1 MHCCMIVVLGYMGSG
16 MTARSDTST
25 RRPID
30 THTGLTSF
38 QLGNAVRVDDLAVC
52 YRATHSGTDR
62 PLLVSLLRRGDPL
75 SLARFRLAAQLGH
88 KVSHPGI
95 LPVIVAGRDT
105 TYGDYMV
112 TPDTGGRPLDELLA
126 GGALDAVTVVRI
138 FSQVALVID
147 ALHDQQIIHR
157 DIQPAA
163 ILVGDD
169 LSVQVTNLGFAACD
183 ASRDLVDFDDRDLA
197 SAYYPPALRLGGT
210 DAKPSDDLFA
220 MGVLLHHM
228 IMGGVT
234 PELPLPALAPANP
247 VHDAIERVI
256 KRLMSTTE
264 SVRYSSA
271 AQAVQ
276 ALRQVVPGAVVSV
289 TGERQPV
296 APMPAG
302 EQWDAMAEWLENP
315 LETLMADELDADYL
329 RRSQT
334 RADALHRVD
343 AVRRLL
349 ERWARQG
356 WFRRVMFSQFMV
368 PRQILSSNFY
378 LYEMRVHYEKR
389 TEPKVVQQIHRAGH
403 VVPQVAVADVW
414 DVEVAAPERFIDV
427 PTVTMKV
434 PGSQQVVQCEEC
446 SGSGKHICGTCSGRG
461 SVDKKN
467 KTQNADGSV
476 EEVVQNAE
484 CRTCRG
490 YGKVQ
495 CHACE
500 GLGNI
505 LEEQTFQ
512 WARYGKQFFNEDDDT
527 GLHKPTLNA
536 QSQVVYH
543 QSVDIHDP
551 QWMQVFALRE
561 LVEDTIRE
569 ENTQVRAIAA
579 DLIIKATP
587 VTEVDYELNKRQHTL
602 SIVGFNNVVRG
613 DWSLYDVERILLYAT
628 VAILV
633 IAVVVMVF
641 VLNQRSGWMM

>member
-1 MHCCMIVVLGYMGSG
+1 MIVVVGFMGVD
-16 MTARSDTST
+16 MTARTDTSA

-30 THTGLTSF
+30 SHTGLASF
-38 QLGNAVRVDDLAVC
+38 TLENAVRVDDLAVC
-52 YRATHSGTDR
+52 YRATHGGTDR
-62 PLLVSLLRRGDPL
+62 PLLVSILRRSDPL

-126 GGALDAVTVVRI
+126 NGALDVVVAVRI
-138 FSQVALVID
+138 FSQVALVVD
-147 ALHDQQIIHR
+147 ALHDQHIIHR

-163 ILVGDD
+163 ILVSDD
-169 LSVQVTNLGFAACD
+169 FSVQVTNLGFAACD

-197 SAYYPPALRLGGT
+197 SAYYPPALRLGHT
-210 DAKPSDDLFA
+210 DAQPSDDLFA

-228 IMGGVT
+228 VMGGVT
-234 PELPLPALAPANP
+234 PELPLPALAPSNP
-247 VHDAIERVI
+247 VNDAIDRII

-276 ALRQVVPGAVVSV
+276 ALRQVVPGAAVSV
-289 TGERQPV
+289 AGERQPV
-296 APMPAG
+296 LPLPSS
-302 EQWDAMAEWLENP
+302 EQWDPMAEWLENP
-315 LETLMADELDADYL
+315 LEILMADALDADYL

-343 AVRRLL
+343 AIRRLL

-356 WFRRVMFSQFMV
+356 WFRRIMFSQFMV
-368 PRQILSSNFY
+368 PRHILSSNFY

-403 VVPQVAVADVW
+403 IVPQVAVADVW
-414 DVEVAAPERFIDV
+414 DVDVAAPERFIDV

-461 SVDKKN
+461 TVDKKN

-512 WARYGKQFFNEDDDT
+512 WSRYGKQFFNEDDDT
-527 GLHKPTLNA
+527 GLHKPTLNT
-536 QSQVVYH
+536 QSQLVYH
-543 QSVDIHDP
+543 KSVDIHDP

-569 ENTQVRAIAA
+569 ENTHVRAIAA
-579 DLIIKATP
+579 ELIIKATP

-602 SIVGFNNVVRG
+602 SIMGFNNIVRG

-641 VLNQRSGWMM
+641 VLNQRSGWM

>member
-1 MHCCMIVVLGYMGSG
+1 MGVD
-16 MTARSDTST
+16 MTARTDTSA

-30 THTGLTSF
+30 SHTGLASF
-38 QLGNAVRVDDLAVC
+38 TLENAVRVDDLAVC
-52 YRATHSGTDR
+52 YRATHGGTDR
-62 PLLVSLLRRGDPL
+62 PLLVSILRRSDPL

-126 GGALDAVTVVRI
+126 NGALDVVVAVRI
-138 FSQVALVID
+138 FSQVALVVD
-147 ALHDQQIIHR
+147 ALHDQHIIHR

-163 ILVGDD
+163 ILVSDD
-169 LSVQVTNLGFAACD
+169 FSVQVTNLGFAACD

-197 SAYYPPALRLGGT
+197 SAYYPPALRLGHT
-210 DAKPSDDLFA
+210 DAQPSDDLFA

-228 IMGGVT
+228 VMGGVT
-234 PELPLPALAPANP
+234 PELPLPALAPSNP
-247 VHDAIERVI
+247 VNDAIDRII

-276 ALRQVVPGAVVSV
+276 ALRQVVPGAAVSV
-289 TGERQPV
+289 AGERQPV
-296 APMPAG
+296 LPLPSS
-302 EQWDAMAEWLENP
+302 EQWDPMAEWLENP
-315 LETLMADELDADYL
+315 LEILMADALDADYL

-343 AVRRLL
+343 AIRRLL

-356 WFRRVMFSQFMV
+356 WFRRIMFSQFMV
-368 PRQILSSNFY
+368 PRHILSSNFY

-403 VVPQVAVADVW
+403 IVPQVAVADVW
-414 DVEVAAPERFIDV
+414 DVDVAAPERFIDV

-461 SVDKKN
+461 TVDKKN

-512 WARYGKQFFNEDDDT
+512 WSRYGKQFFNEDDDT
-527 GLHKPTLNA
+527 GLHKPTLNT
-536 QSQVVYH
+536 QSQLVYH
-543 QSVDIHDP
+543 KSVDIHDP

-569 ENTQVRAIAA
+569 ENTHVRAIAA
-579 DLIIKATP
+579 ELIIKATP

-602 SIVGFNNVVRG
+602 SIMGFNNIVRG

-641 VLNQRSGWMM
+641 VLNQRSGWM

>member
-1 MHCCMIVVLGYMGSG
+1 MIVVVKFMGVD
-16 MTARSDTST
+16 MTARTDTSA

-30 THTGLTSF
+30 SHTGLASF
-38 QLGNAVRVDDLAVC
+38 TLENAVRVDDLAVC
-52 YRATHSGTDR
+52 YRATHGGTDR
-62 PLLVSLLRRGDPL
+62 PLLVSILRRSDPL

-126 GGALDAVTVVRI
+126 NGALDVVVAVRI
-138 FSQVALVID
+138 FSQVALVVD
-147 ALHDQQIIHR
+147 ALHDQHIIHR

-163 ILVGDD
+163 ILVSDD
-169 LSVQVTNLGFAACD
+169 FSVQVTNLGFAACD

-197 SAYYPPALRLGGT
+197 SAYYPPALRLGHT
-210 DAKPSDDLFA
+210 DAQPSDDLFA

-228 IMGGVT
+228 VMGGVT
-234 PELPLPALAPANP
+234 PELPLPALAPSNP
-247 VHDAIERVI
+247 VNDAIDRII

-276 ALRQVVPGAVVSV
+276 ALRQVVPGAAVSV
-289 TGERQPV
+289 ASERQPV
-296 APMPAG
+296 LPLPSS
-302 EQWDAMAEWLENP
+302 EQWDPMAEWLENP
-315 LETLMADELDADYL
+315 LEILMADALDADYL

-343 AVRRLL
+343 AIRRLL

-356 WFRRVMFSQFMV
+356 WFRRIMFSQFMV
-368 PRQILSSNFY
+368 PRHILSSNFY

-403 VVPQVAVADVW
+403 IVPQVAVADVW
-414 DVEVAAPERFIDV
+414 DVDVAAPERFIDV

-461 SVDKKN
+461 TVDKKN

-476 EEVVQNAE
+476 EEVVENAE

-512 WARYGKQFFNEDDDT
+512 WSRYGKQFFNEDDDT
-527 GLHKPTLNA
+527 GLHKPTLNT
-536 QSQVVYH
+536 QSQLVYH
-543 QSVDIHDP
+543 KSVDIHDP

-569 ENTQVRAIAA
+569 ENTHVRAIAA
-579 DLIIKATP
+579 ELIIKATP

-602 SIVGFNNVVRG
+602 SIMGFNNIVRG

-641 VLNQRSGWMM
+641 VLNQRSGWM

>member
-1 MHCCMIVVLGYMGSG
+1 MIVVVGFMGVD
-16 MTARSDTST
+16 MTARTDTSA

-30 THTGLTSF
+30 SHTGLASF
-38 QLGNAVRVDDLAVC
+38 TLENAVRVDDLAVC
-52 YRATHSGTDR
+52 YRATHGGTDR
-62 PLLVSLLRRGDPL
+62 PLLVSILRRSDPL

-126 GGALDAVTVVRI
+126 NGALDVVVAVRI
-138 FSQVALVID
+138 FSQVALVVD
-147 ALHDQQIIHR
+147 ALHDQHIIHR

-163 ILVGDD
+163 ILVSDD
-169 LSVQVTNLGFAACD
+169 FSVQVTNLGFAACD

-197 SAYYPPALRLGGT
+197 SAYYPPALRLGHT
-210 DAKPSDDLFA
+210 DAQPSDDLFA

-228 IMGGVT
+228 VMGGVT
-234 PELPLPALAPANP
+234 PELPLPALAPSNP
-247 VHDAIERVI
+247 VNDAIDRII

-276 ALRQVVPGAVVSV
+276 ALRQVVPGAAVSV
-289 TGERQPV
+289 AGERQPV
-296 APMPAG
+296 LPLPSS
-302 EQWDAMAEWLENP
+302 EQWDPMAEWLENP
-315 LETLMADELDADYL
+315 LEILMADALDADYL

-343 AVRRLL
+343 AIRRLL

-356 WFRRVMFSQFMV
+356 WFRRIMFSQFMV
-368 PRQILSSNFY
+368 PRHILSSNFY

-403 VVPQVAVADVW
+403 IVPQVAVADVW
-414 DVEVAAPERFIDV
+414 DVDVAAPERFIDV

-461 SVDKKN
+461 TVDKKN

-476 EEVVQNAE
+476 EEVVENAE

-512 WARYGKQFFNEDDDT
+512 WSRYGKQFFNEDDDT
-527 GLHKPTLNA
+527 GLHKPTLNT
-536 QSQVVYH
+536 QSQLVYH
-543 QSVDIHDP
+543 KSVDIHDP

-569 ENTQVRAIAA
+569 ENTHVRAIAA
-579 DLIIKATP
+579 ELIIKATP

-602 SIVGFNNVVRG
+602 SIMGFNNIVRG

-641 VLNQRSGWMM
+641 VLNQRSGWM

>member
-1 MHCCMIVVLGYMGSG
+1 
-16 MTARSDTST
+16 
-25 RRPID
+25 
-30 THTGLTSF
+30 
-38 QLGNAVRVDDLAVC
+38 
-52 YRATHSGTDR
+52 
-62 PLLVSLLRRGDPL
+62 
-75 SLARFRLAAQLGH
+75 LARFRLAAQLGH

-126 GGALDAVTVVRI
+126 NGALDVVVAVRI
-138 FSQVALVID
+138 FSQVALVVD
-147 ALHDQQIIHR
+147 ALHDQHIIHR

-163 ILVGDD
+163 ILVSDD
-169 LSVQVTNLGFAACD
+169 FSVQVTNLGFAACD

-197 SAYYPPALRLGGT
+197 SAYYPPALRLGHT
-210 DAKPSDDLFA
+210 DAQPSDDLFA

-228 IMGGVT
+228 VMGGVT
-234 PELPLPALAPANP
+234 PELPLPALAPSNP
-247 VHDAIERVI
+247 VNDAIDRII

-276 ALRQVVPGAVVSV
+276 ALRQVVPGAAVSV
-289 TGERQPV
+289 AGERQPV
-296 APMPAG
+296 LPLPSS
-302 EQWDAMAEWLENP
+302 EQWDPMAEWLENP
-315 LETLMADELDADYL
+315 LEILMADALDADYL

-343 AVRRLL
+343 AIRRLL

-356 WFRRVMFSQFMV
+356 WFRRIMFSQFMV
-368 PRQILSSNFY
+368 PRHILSSNFY

-403 VVPQVAVADVW
+403 IVPQVAVADVW
-414 DVEVAAPERFIDV
+414 DVDVAAPERFIDV

-461 SVDKKN
+461 TVDKKN

-512 WARYGKQFFNEDDDT
+512 WSRYGKQFFNEDDDT
-527 GLHKPTLNA
+527 GLHKPTLNT
-536 QSQVVYH
+536 QSQLVYH
-543 QSVDIHDP
+543 KSVDIHDP

-569 ENTQVRAIAA
+569 ENTHVRAIAA
-579 DLIIKATP
+579 ELIIKATP

-602 SIVGFNNVVRG
+602 SIMGFNNIVRG

-641 VLNQRSGWMM
+641 VLNQRSGWM

>member
-1 MHCCMIVVLGYMGSG
+1 MGVE
-16 MTARSDTST
+16 MTARTDTSA

-30 THTGLTSF
+30 AHTGLASF
-38 QLGNAVRVDDLAVC
+38 TLENAVRVDDLAVC
-52 YRATHSGTDR
+52 YRATHGGTDR
-62 PLLVSLLRRGDPL
+62 PLLVSILRRGDPL

-126 GGALDAVTVVRI
+126 NGALDAVVAVRI
-138 FSQVALVID
+138 FSQVALVVD
-147 ALHDQQIIHR
+147 ALHDQHIIHR
-157 DIQPAA
+157 DLQPAA
-163 ILVGDD
+163 ILVSDD
-169 LSVQVTNLGFAACD
+169 FSVQVTNLGFAACD

-197 SAYYPPALRLGGT
+197 SAYYPPALRLGRT
-210 DAKPSDDLFA
+210 DAQPSDDLFA

-228 IMGGVT
+228 VMGGVT
-234 PELPLPALAPANP
+234 PELPLPALVPSNS
-247 VHDAIERVI
+247 VNDAIDRI
-256 KRLMSTTE
+256 IRRLMSTTE

-276 ALRQVVPGAVVSV
+276 ALRQVVPGAAVSV
-289 TGERQPV
+289 AGERQPV
-296 APMPAG
+296 VPLTSS
-302 EQWDAMAEWLENP
+302 EQWDPMAEWLENP
-315 LETLMADELDADYL
+315 LEILMADALDADYL

-334 RADALHRVD
+334 RADALHRGD

-356 WFRRVMFSQFMV
+356 WFRRIMFSQFMV
-368 PRQILSSNFY
+368 PRHILSSNFY

-403 VVPQVAVADVW
+403 IVPQVAVADVW
-414 DVEVAAPERFIDV
+414 DVDVAAPERFIDV

-461 SVDKKN
+461 TVDKKN

-476 EEVVQNAE
+476 EEVVENAE

-512 WARYGKQFFNEDDDT
+512 WSRYGKQFFNEDDDT
-527 GLHKPTLNA
+527 GLHKPTLNT
-536 QSQVVYH
+536 QSQLVYH
-543 QSVDIHDP
+543 KSVDIHDP

-569 ENTQVRAIAA
+569 ENTHVRAIAA
-579 DLIIKATP
+579 ELIIKATP

-602 SIVGFNNVVRG
+602 SIIGFNNIVRG

-641 VLNQRSGWMM
+641 VLNQRSGWM

>member
-1 MHCCMIVVLGYMGSG
+1 
-16 MTARSDTST
+16 MTARTDTST

-30 THTGLTSF
+30 SHTGLASF
-38 QLGNAVRVDDLAVC
+38 TLEHAVRVDDLAVC
-52 YRATHSGTDR
+52 YRATHGGTDR
-62 PLLVSLLRRGDPL
+62 PLLVSILRRGDPL

-126 GGALDAVTVVRI
+126 NGALDAVVAVRI
-138 FSQVALVID
+138 FSQVALVVD
-147 ALHDQQIIHR
+147 ALHDQHIIHR

-163 ILVGDD
+163 ILVSDD
-169 LSVQVTNLGFAACD
+169 FSVHVTNLGFAACD

-197 SAYYPPALRLGGT
+197 SAYYPPALRLGRT
-210 DAKPSDDLFA
+210 DAQPSDDLFA

-228 IMGGVT
+228 VMGGVT
-234 PELPLPALAPANP
+234 PELPLPALAPSNP
-247 VHDAIERVI
+247 INDAIDRII

-276 ALRQVVPGAVVSV
+276 ALRQVVPGAAVSV
-289 TGERQPV
+289 AGERQPV
-296 APMPAG
+296 LPLTSS
-302 EQWDAMAEWLENP
+302 EQWDPMAEWLENP
-315 LETLMADELDADYL
+315 LEILMADALDADYL

-356 WFRRVMFSQFMV
+356 WFRRIMFSQFMV
-368 PRQILSSNFY
+368 PRHILSSNFY

-403 VVPQVAVADVW
+403 IVPQVAVADVW
-414 DVEVAAPERFIDV
+414 DVDVAAPERFIDV

-512 WARYGKQFFNEDDDT
+512 WSRYGKQFFNEDDDT

-536 QSQVVYH
+536 QSQLVYH
-543 QSVDIHDP
+543 KSVDIHDP

-569 ENTQVRAIAA
+569 ENSHVRAIAA
-579 DLIIKATP
+579 ELIIKATP

-602 SIVGFNNVVRG
+602 SIMGFNNVVRG

>member
-1 MHCCMIVVLGYMGSG
+1 MGVD
-16 MTARSDTST
+16 MTARTDTSA

-30 THTGLTSF
+30 SHTGLASF
-38 QLGNAVRVDDLAVC
+38 TLENAVRVDDLAVC
-52 YRATHSGTDR
+52 YRATHGGTDR
-62 PLLVSLLRRGDPL
+62 PLLVSILRRSDPL

-126 GGALDAVTVVRI
+126 NGALDVVVAVRI
-138 FSQVALVID
+138 FSQVALVVD
-147 ALHDQQIIHR
+147 ALHDQHIIHR

-163 ILVGDD
+163 ILVSDD
-169 LSVQVTNLGFAACD
+169 FSVQVTNLGFAACD

-197 SAYYPPALRLGGT
+197 SAYYPPALRLGHT
-210 DAKPSDDLFA
+210 DAQPSDDLFA

-228 IMGGVT
+228 VMGGVT
-234 PELPLPALAPANP
+234 PELPLPALAPSNP
-247 VHDAIERVI
+247 VNDAIDRII

-276 ALRQVVPGAVVSV
+276 ALRQVVPGAAVSV
-289 TGERQPV
+289 AGERQPV
-296 APMPAG
+296 LPLPSS
-302 EQWDAMAEWLENP
+302 EQWDPMAEWLENP
-315 LETLMADELDADYL
+315 LEILMADALDADYL

-343 AVRRLL
+343 AIRRLL

-356 WFRRVMFSQFMV
+356 WFRRIMFSQFMV
-368 PRQILSSNFY
+368 PRHILSSNFY

-403 VVPQVAVADVW
+403 IVPQVAVADVW
-414 DVEVAAPERFIDV
+414 DVDVAAPERFIDV

-461 SVDKKN
+461 TVDKKN

-476 EEVVQNAE
+476 EEVVENAE

-512 WARYGKQFFNEDDDT
+512 WSRYGKQFFNEDDDT
-527 GLHKPTLNA
+527 GLHKPTLNT
-536 QSQVVYH
+536 QSQLVYH
-543 QSVDIHDP
+543 KSVDIHDP

-569 ENTQVRAIAA
+569 ENTHVRAIAA
-579 DLIIKATP
+579 ELIIKATP

-602 SIVGFNNVVRG
+602 SIMGFNNIVRG

-641 VLNQRSGWMM
+641 VLNQRSGWM

>member
-1 MHCCMIVVLGYMGSG
+1 
-16 MTARSDTST
+16 MTARTDTSA

-30 THTGLTSF
+30 SHTGLASF
-38 QLGNAVRVDDLAVC
+38 TLENAVRVDDLAVC
-52 YRATHSGTDR
+52 YRATHGGTDR
-62 PLLVSLLRRGDPL
+62 PLLVSILRRSDPL

-126 GGALDAVTVVRI
+126 NGALDVVVAVRI
-138 FSQVALVID
+138 FSQVALVVD
-147 ALHDQQIIHR
+147 ALHDQHIIHR

-163 ILVGDD
+163 ILVSDD
-169 LSVQVTNLGFAACD
+169 FSVQVTNLGFAACD

-197 SAYYPPALRLGGT
+197 SAYYPPALRLGHT
-210 DAKPSDDLFA
+210 DAQPSDDLFA

-228 IMGGVT
+228 VMGGVT
-234 PELPLPALAPANP
+234 PELPLPALAPSNP
-247 VHDAIERVI
+247 VNDAIDRII

-276 ALRQVVPGAVVSV
+276 ALRQVVPGAAVSV
-289 TGERQPV
+289 AGERQPV
-296 APMPAG
+296 LPLPSS
-302 EQWDAMAEWLENP
+302 EQWDPMAEWLENP
-315 LETLMADELDADYL
+315 LEILMADALDADYL

-343 AVRRLL
+343 AIRRLL

-356 WFRRVMFSQFMV
+356 WFRRIMFSQFMV
-368 PRQILSSNFY
+368 PRHILSSNFY

-403 VVPQVAVADVW
+403 IVPQVAVADVW
-414 DVEVAAPERFIDV
+414 DVDVAAPERFIDV

-461 SVDKKN
+461 TVDKKN

-512 WARYGKQFFNEDDDT
+512 WSRYGKQFFNEDDDT
-527 GLHKPTLNA
+527 GLHKPTLNT
-536 QSQVVYH
+536 QSQLVYH
-543 QSVDIHDP
+543 KSVDIHDP

-569 ENTQVRAIAA
+569 ENTHVRAIAA
-579 DLIIKATP
+579 ELIIKATP

-602 SIVGFNNVVRG
+602 SIMGFNNIVRG

-641 VLNQRSGWMM
+641 VLNQRSGWM

>member
-1 MHCCMIVVLGYMGSG
+1 MIVVVGFMGVD
-16 MTARSDTST
+16 MTARTDTSA

-30 THTGLTSF
+30 SHTGLASF
-38 QLGNAVRVDDLAVC
+38 TLENAVRVDDLAVC
-52 YRATHSGTDR
+52 YRATHGGTDR
-62 PLLVSLLRRGDPL
+62 PLLVSILRRSDPL

-126 GGALDAVTVVRI
+126 NGALDVVVAVRI
-138 FSQVALVID
+138 FSQVALVVD
-147 ALHDQQIIHR
+147 ALHDQHIIHR

-163 ILVGDD
+163 ILVSDD
-169 LSVQVTNLGFAACD
+169 FSVQVTNLGFAACD

-197 SAYYPPALRLGGT
+197 SAYYPPALRLGHT
-210 DAKPSDDLFA
+210 DAQPSDDLFA

-228 IMGGVT
+228 VMGGVT
-234 PELPLPALAPANP
+234 PELPLPALAPSNP
-247 VHDAIERVI
+247 VNDAIDRII

-276 ALRQVVPGAVVSV
+276 ALRQVVPGAAVSV
-289 TGERQPV
+289 ASERQPV
-296 APMPAG
+296 LPLPSS
-302 EQWDAMAEWLENP
+302 EQWDPMAEWLENP
-315 LETLMADELDADYL
+315 LEILMADALDADYL

-343 AVRRLL
+343 AIRRLL

-356 WFRRVMFSQFMV
+356 WFRRIMFSQFMV
-368 PRQILSSNFY
+368 PRHILSSNFY

-403 VVPQVAVADVW
+403 IVPQVAVADVW
-414 DVEVAAPERFIDV
+414 DVDVAAPERFIDV

-461 SVDKKN
+461 TVDKKN

-512 WARYGKQFFNEDDDT
+512 WSRYGKQFFNEDDDT
-527 GLHKPTLNA
+527 GLHKPTLNT
-536 QSQVVYH
+536 QSQLVYH
-543 QSVDIHDP
+543 KSVDIHDP

-569 ENTQVRAIAA
+569 ENTHVRAIAA
-579 DLIIKATP
+579 ELIIKATP

-602 SIVGFNNVVRG
+602 SIMGFNNIVRG

-641 VLNQRSGWMM
+641 VLNQRSGWM

>member
-1 MHCCMIVVLGYMGSG
+1 
-16 MTARSDTST
+16 MTARTDTSA

-30 THTGLTSF
+30 SHTGLASF
-38 QLGNAVRVDDLAVC
+38 TLENAVRVDDLAVC
-52 YRATHSGTDR
+52 YRATHGGTDR
-62 PLLVSLLRRGDPL
+62 PLLVSILRRSDPL

-126 GGALDAVTVVRI
+126 NGALDVVVAVRI
-138 FSQVALVID
+138 FSQVALVVD
-147 ALHDQQIIHR
+147 ALHDQHIIHR

-163 ILVGDD
+163 ILVSDD
-169 LSVQVTNLGFAACD
+169 FSVQVTNLGFAACD

-197 SAYYPPALRLGGT
+197 SAYYPPALRLGHT
-210 DAKPSDDLFA
+210 DAQPSDDLFA

-228 IMGGVT
+228 VMGGVT
-234 PELPLPALAPANP
+234 PELPLPALAPSNP
-247 VHDAIERVI
+247 VNDAIDRII

-276 ALRQVVPGAVVSV
+276 ALRQVVPGAAVSV
-289 TGERQPV
+289 AGERQPV
-296 APMPAG
+296 LPLPSS
-302 EQWDAMAEWLENP
+302 EQWDPMAEWLENP
-315 LETLMADELDADYL
+315 LEILMADALDADYL

-343 AVRRLL
+343 AIRRLL

-356 WFRRVMFSQFMV
+356 WFRRIMFSQFMV
-368 PRQILSSNFY
+368 PRHILSSNFY

-403 VVPQVAVADVW
+403 IVPQVAVADVW
-414 DVEVAAPERFIDV
+414 DVDVAAPERFIDV

-461 SVDKKN
+461 TVDKKN

-476 EEVVQNAE
+476 EEVVENAE

-512 WARYGKQFFNEDDDT
+512 WSRYGKQFFNEDDDT
-527 GLHKPTLNA
+527 GLHKPTLNT
-536 QSQVVYH
+536 QSQLVYH
-543 QSVDIHDP
+543 KSVDIHDP

-569 ENTQVRAIAA
+569 ENTHVRAIAA
-579 DLIIKATP
+579 ELIIKATP

-602 SIVGFNNVVRG
+602 SIMGFNNIVRG

-641 VLNQRSGWMM
+641 VLNQRSGWM

>member
-1 MHCCMIVVLGYMGSG
+1 M
-16 MTARSDTST
+16 
-25 RRPID
+25 
-30 THTGLTSF
+30 
-38 QLGNAVRVDDLAVC
+38 
-52 YRATHSGTDR
+52 
-62 PLLVSLLRRGDPL
+62 VSILRRSDPL

-126 GGALDAVTVVRI
+126 NGALDVVVAVRI
-138 FSQVALVID
+138 FSQVALVVD
-147 ALHDQQIIHR
+147 ALHDQHIIHR

-163 ILVGDD
+163 ILVSDD
-169 LSVQVTNLGFAACD
+169 FSVQVTNLGFAACD

-197 SAYYPPALRLGGT
+197 SAYYPPALRLGHT
-210 DAKPSDDLFA
+210 DAQPSDDLFA

-228 IMGGVT
+228 VMGGVT
-234 PELPLPALAPANP
+234 PELPLPALAPSNP
-247 VHDAIERVI
+247 VNDAIDRII

-276 ALRQVVPGAVVSV
+276 ALRQVVPGAAVSV
-289 TGERQPV
+289 AGERQPV
-296 APMPAG
+296 LPLPSS
-302 EQWDAMAEWLENP
+302 EQWDPMAEWLENP
-315 LETLMADELDADYL
+315 LEILMADALDADYL

-343 AVRRLL
+343 AIRRLL

-356 WFRRVMFSQFMV
+356 WFRRIMFSQFMV
-368 PRQILSSNFY
+368 PRHILSSNFY

-403 VVPQVAVADVW
+403 IVPQVAVADVW
-414 DVEVAAPERFIDV
+414 DVDVAAPERFIDV

-461 SVDKKN
+461 TVDKKN

-476 EEVVQNAE
+476 EEVVENAE

-512 WARYGKQFFNEDDDT
+512 WSRYGKQFFNEDDDT
-527 GLHKPTLNA
+527 GLHKPTLNT
-536 QSQVVYH
+536 QSQLVYH
-543 QSVDIHDP
+543 KSVDIHDP

-569 ENTQVRAIAA
+569 ENTHVRAIAA
-579 DLIIKATP
+579 ELIIKATP

-602 SIVGFNNVVRG
+602 SIMGFNNIVRG

-641 VLNQRSGWMM
+641 VLNQRSGWM

>member
-1 MHCCMIVVLGYMGSG
+1 MIVAVEFMGID
-16 MTARSDTST
+16 MTARTDTSA

-30 THTGLTSF
+30 SHTGLASF
-38 QLGNAVRVDDLAVC
+38 ALESAVRVDDLAVC
-52 YRATHSGTDR
+52 YRATHGGTDR
-62 PLLVSLLRRGDPL
+62 PLLVSILRRGDPL

-126 GGALDAVTVVRI
+126 HGALDAVIAVRI
-138 FSQVALVID
+138 FSQVALVVD
-147 ALHDQQIIHR
+147 ALHDQHIIHR

-163 ILVGDD
+163 ILVSDD
-169 LSVQVTNLGFAACD
+169 FNVHVTNLGFAACD

-197 SAYYPPALRLGGT
+197 SAYYPPALRLGRT
-210 DAKPSDDLFA
+210 DAQPSDDLFA

-228 IMGGVT
+228 LMGGVT
-234 PELPLPALAPANP
+234 PELPLPALTPSNP
-247 VHDAIERVI
+247 VNDAIDRII

-264 SVRYSSA
+264 SVRYSSVA
-271 AQAVQ
+271 HAVQ
-276 ALRQVVPGAVVSV
+276 ALRQVVPGATVSG

-296 APMPAG
+296 VTMTSS
-302 EQWDAMAEWLENP
+302 EQWDPMAEWLENP
-315 LETLMADELDADYL
+315 LEILMADALDADYL

-356 WFRRVMFSQFMV
+356 WFRRITFSQFMV
-368 PRQILSSNFY
+368 PRHILSSNFY

-403 VVPQVAVADVW
+403 IVPQVAVADVW
-414 DVEVAAPERFIDV
+414 DVDVAAPERFIDV

-512 WARYGKQFFNEDDDT
+512 WSRYGKQFFNEDDDT

-536 QSQVVYH
+536 QSQLVYH
-543 QSVDIHDP
+543 KSVDIHDP

-569 ENTQVRAIAA
+569 ENTHVRAIAA
-579 DLIIKATP
+579 ELIIKATP

-602 SIVGFNNVVRG
+602 SIMGFNNIVRG

-641 VLNQRSGWMM
+641 VLNQRSGWM

>member
-1 MHCCMIVVLGYMGSG
+1 MIVVVKFMGVD
-16 MTARSDTST
+16 MTARTDTSA

-30 THTGLTSF
+30 SHTGLASF
-38 QLGNAVRVDDLAVC
+38 TLENAVRVDDLAVC
-52 YRATHSGTDR
+52 YRATHGGTDR
-62 PLLVSLLRRGDPL
+62 PLLVSILRRSDPL

-126 GGALDAVTVVRI
+126 NGALDVVVAVRI
-138 FSQVALVID
+138 FSQVALVVD
-147 ALHDQQIIHR
+147 ALHDQHIIHR

-163 ILVGDD
+163 ILVSDD
-169 LSVQVTNLGFAACD
+169 FSVQVTNLGFAACD

-197 SAYYPPALRLGGT
+197 SAYYPPALRLGHT
-210 DAKPSDDLFA
+210 DAQPSDDLFA

-228 IMGGVT
+228 VMGGVT
-234 PELPLPALAPANP
+234 PELPLPALAPSNP
-247 VHDAIERVI
+247 VNDAIDRII

-276 ALRQVVPGAVVSV
+276 ALRQVVPGAAVSV
-289 TGERQPV
+289 AGERQPV
-296 APMPAG
+296 LPLPSS
-302 EQWDAMAEWLENP
+302 EQWDPMAEWLENP
-315 LETLMADELDADYL
+315 LEILMADALDADYL

-343 AVRRLL
+343 AIRRLL

-356 WFRRVMFSQFMV
+356 WFRRIMFSQFMV
-368 PRQILSSNFY
+368 PRHILSSNFY

-403 VVPQVAVADVW
+403 IVPQVAVADVW
-414 DVEVAAPERFIDV
+414 DVDVAAPERFIDV

-461 SVDKKN
+461 TVDKKN

-512 WARYGKQFFNEDDDT
+512 WSRYGKQFFNEDDDT
-527 GLHKPTLNA
+527 GLHKPTLNT
-536 QSQVVYH
+536 QSQLVYH
-543 QSVDIHDP
+543 KSVDIHDP

-569 ENTQVRAIAA
+569 ENTHVRAIAA
-579 DLIIKATP
+579 ELIIKATP

-602 SIVGFNNVVRG
+602 SIMGFNNIVRG

-641 VLNQRSGWMM
+641 VLNQRSGWM